1 MEYSIVILLFFLF
14 VVLSPKVFIKMN
26 IKNNLLVTF
35 IHGLLLVVLLYIGD
49 FVIKQ
54 FLNKEGLDYVVPLGT
69 YTGPDDITVP
79 IRATLSSGAF
89 NEIQDIIADDSQE
102 EEVVQVIHNRV
113 LSDLGNNVGSP
124 YGESNILKMDTDD
137 FLNEYNPNELE
148 KLGELNKKDNMVISF
163 SFIDHNNGSILAI
176 RFNEQDNADGD
187 IDIYIDNDNVDNDNE
202 LKVDIFNGESK
213 NLFTIEP
220 PEESSQLTRYDIV
233 KNGSMY
239 SIYKNGTLQDS
250 KTNDVN
256 NDATKAYIYNTR
268 NTSRSNKSLL
278 NLVVKYSETPI
289 DITSAYVEDMF

>member
-14 VVLSPKVFIKMN
+14 IVLSPKVFIKMN

-54 FLNKEGLDYVVPLGT
+54 FLNKEGLDYIVPLGT
-69 YTGPDDITVP
+69 YTDPDGITVP

-89 NEIQDIIADDSQE
+89 NEIQNIIDDDSE
-102 EEVVQVIHNRV
+102 EQEVVQVIHNRV
-113 LSDLGNNVGSP
+113 LSDHGNNVGSP

-137 FLNEYNPNELE
+137 FLNEYNPNEYK

-163 SFIDHNNGSILAI
+163 SFIGHDDGSILAI
-176 RFNEQDNADGD
+176 GFNEQDNADGD
-187 IDIYIDNDNVDNDNE
+187 IDIYIDNE
-202 LKVDIFNGESK
+202 LKVDIFFNDK
-213 NLFTIEP
+213 FDNLFEIEP

-250 KTNDVN
+250 KRNEVNTNDTN
-256 NDATKAYIYNTR
+256 TDAEKVKIYNTR

>member
-113 LSDLGNNVGSP
+113 LSDHGNNVGSP
-124 YGESNILKMDTDD
+124 YGESNILKLESVD
-137 FLNEYNPNELE
+137 YPNQS
-148 KLGELNKKDNMVISF
+148 KILGELNKKDNMVISF
-163 SFIDHNNGSILAI
+163 SFIDHNDGSILAI

-187 IDIYIDNDNVDNDNE
+187 IDIYIDNE
-202 LKVDIFNGESK
+202 LKVYIFNGESK
-213 NLFTIEP
+213 NLFTIET

-233 KNGSMY
+233 KNGLMY

-250 KTNDVN
+250 AENDAN

-278 NLVVKYSETPI
+278 NLVVKFSENPI